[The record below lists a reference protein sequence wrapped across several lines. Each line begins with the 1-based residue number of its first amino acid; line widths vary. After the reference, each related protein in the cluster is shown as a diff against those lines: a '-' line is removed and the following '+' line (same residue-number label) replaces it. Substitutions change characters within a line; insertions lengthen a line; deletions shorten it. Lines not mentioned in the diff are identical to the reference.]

1 MTAGVKNLFGCIP
14 GLKKP
19 EWHCLKPTIDAFSDL
34 LIDLS
39 QAVAPQITLLDA
51 VDCIEGNGPGGG
63 DVRHMGMTL
72 CSRSPYAPVSYTHLD
87 VYKRQPMRSPDMST
101 AVRASART
109 SAWPSCWTM

>member
-51 VDCIEGNGPGGG
+51 V
-63 DVRHMGMTL
+63 TA
-72 CSRSPYAPVSYTHLD
+72 SRETAPAAATCGIW
-87 VYKRQPMRSPDMST
+87 
-101 AVRASART
+101 A
-109 SAWPSCWTM
+109 